1 LNSYQ
6 EYRIHMRIGIN
17 TLFLVPGD
25 VGGTETYI
33 RESLLAIAKHFPAVE
48 LVLFTN
54 NENDRLL
61 RDELREYKR
70 IEFRCLNFDAGNR
83 PLRILVEQTRLP
95 WAVQHAALDVLWSPG
110 YTAPFWRTC
119 PQVVTIPDLQYK
131 RHPED
136 MSGLER
142 LTLNFLVQGACRRC
156 DAVLAISEFSRQ
168 EIIRA
173 GFAPET
179 HVHAVLLGVDQ
190 SFGRHSSVAA
200 RNKML
205 ESLVPCDVPY
215 ILCVAHTYPHKNV
228 DLLIQAFGRIKDHI
242 PHNLVLVGKPRRG
255 EAAVARALCDS
266 GSTSRLFRMS
276 EGVPYQKLQMLFQGA
291 DIFVLPS
298 SYEGFGLPV
307 LEAMMAGVPVITSK
321 EASLPEVGGDH
332 VLYMKSMDVDGII
345 EPLLVIT
352 KKTSDELQA
361 LTAGAKKWA
370 EGFTWEKSVRKMF
383 SVFETVVTES
393 KVKKY
398 ARLHS

>member
-1 LNSYQ
+1 
-6 EYRIHMRIGIN
+6 MRIGIN

-33 RESLLAIAKHFPAVE
+33 RETLLTIVKHFPAVE

-54 NENDRLL
+54 NENDALL
-61 RDELREYKR
+61 RDELGDSRK
-70 IEFRCLNFDAGNR
+70 IEFRCLNFNAGNR
-83 PLRILVEQTRLP
+83 PLRILVEQTKLP
-95 WAVQHAALDVLWSPG
+95 LAVQRADLDALWSPG
-110 YTAPFWRTC
+110 YTAPFWVSC

-131 RHPED
+131 RHPDD

-142 LTLNFLVQGACRRC
+142 WTLNFLVQGACRRC

-168 EIIRA
+168 EIIQA

-190 SFGRHSSVAA
+190 SFGRQSSVTE
-200 RNKML
+200 RNRIL
-205 ESLVPCDVPY
+205 EPLIPCDVPY

-228 DLLIQAFGRIKDHI
+228 DLLIRAFGRIKEYI

-255 EAAVARALCDS
+255 EAAVMDALNNL
-266 GSTSRLFRMS
+266 GLTSRLIRMS
-276 EGVPYQKLQMLFQGA
+276 EGVPYSSLQMLFQGA

-321 EASLPEVGGDH
+321 EASLPEVGGKH
-332 VLYMKSMDVDGII
+332 VLYIKSMDIDGIVEQI
-345 EPLLVIT
+345 FAIIN
-352 KKTSDELQA
+352 KTGRERQVLA
-361 LTAGAKKWA
+361 AEAKRWA
-370 EGFTWEKSVRKMF
+370 KGFTWERSVRKML
-383 SVFETVVTES
+383 SVFQSVVS
-393 KVKKY
+393 NNPKK
-398 ARLHS
+398 